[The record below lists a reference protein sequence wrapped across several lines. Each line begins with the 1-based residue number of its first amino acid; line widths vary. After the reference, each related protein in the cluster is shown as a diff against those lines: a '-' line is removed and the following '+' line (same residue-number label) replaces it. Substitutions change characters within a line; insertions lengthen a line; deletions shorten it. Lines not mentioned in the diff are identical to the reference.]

1 MEKIVEPKLLWKPSP
16 SFKEQSTMKKFID
29 WLEEK
34 QGLTFESYADLWEWS
49 VNEKEKFWSAI
60 WDFFGIIGDK
70 GNENVLVGD
79 VMPDVKWFPDAT
91 LNYAEN
97 IFRNE
102 KPDKEAIIYQTET
115 RPLGSLTWKELR
127 ENTASIRAYLK
138 SVGVQPGDRVVA
150 YCSNIHETIAAFLA
164 VASLGA
170 IWSSSAPEFGVQ
182 SVIDRFKQI
191 EPKVM
196 FAVDGYSYNGK
207 AFDRLENIRE
217 IQKEL
222 PTLKEI
228 VIIPFLRK
236 KDEVKELLE
245 KEPYTSR
252 VWDDVLKE
260 HRTDEL
266 TFERVNFNHPL
277 WILYSSGTTGKP
289 KGIVQGHGGIL
300 LEHYKFN
307 GLQNNLQ
314 ENDRFFWYTTTG
326 WMMWNVVVSGLLTG
340 STILLYDGNP
350 GYPDYDALWKF
361 AEESKMTVFG
371 LSASLIMTYLKEGL
385 KPKDK
390 FDLTHLKAIGSTGS
404 PLPEAGFE
412 WVYENVKEDVW
423 LFSTSGGTDVCSGFI
438 GGSPLVPVYSGELQ
452 ARALGAAIR
461 AFNDKGEAVIDEIG
475 ELVITEPMP
484 SMPIFFWNDENG
496 ERYRD
501 SYFDVYPGV
510 WRHGDFVKITSR
522 GTAVIYG
529 RSDATINRGGIRIGT
544 SEIYNALDSIS
555 EVEDSLIVDVPVS
568 EDQSFMPLFV
578 SLREGVELSDEL
590 KKKINDTIR
599 TKCSPR
605 HVPNEIV
612 EVDEIPTTLNGKKVE
627 VPVKKILMGNPV
639 EESVNIGS
647 LANPKAI
654 EFFVEY
660 RKKLQQE
667 G

>member
-1 MEKIVEPKLLWKPSP
+1 MKGDTYMEKIVEPKLLWKPSP

-91 LNYAEN
+91 LNYAEH

-252 VWDDVLKE
+252 VW
-260 HRTDEL
+260 
-266 TFERVNFNHPL
+266 
-277 WILYSSGTTGKP
+277 
-289 KGIVQGHGGIL
+289 
-300 LEHYKFN
+300 
-307 GLQNNLQ
+307 
-314 ENDRFFWYTTTG
+314 
-326 WMMWNVVVSGLLTG
+326 
-340 STILLYDGNP
+340 
-350 GYPDYDALWKF
+350 
-361 AEESKMTVFG
+361 
-371 LSASLIMTYLKEGL
+371 
-385 KPKDK
+385 
-390 FDLTHLKAIGSTGS
+390 
-404 PLPEAGFE
+404 
-412 WVYENVKEDVW
+412 
-423 LFSTSGGTDVCSGFI
+423 
-438 GGSPLVPVYSGELQ
+438 
-452 ARALGAAIR
+452 
-461 AFNDKGEAVIDEIG
+461 
-475 ELVITEPMP
+475 
-484 SMPIFFWNDENG
+484 
-496 ERYRD
+496 
-501 SYFDVYPGV
+501 
-510 WRHGDFVKITSR
+510 
-522 GTAVIYG
+522 
-529 RSDATINRGGIRIGT
+529 
-544 SEIYNALDSIS
+544 
-555 EVEDSLIVDVPVS
+555 
-568 EDQSFMPLFV
+568 
-578 SLREGVELSDEL
+578 
-590 KKKINDTIR
+590 
-599 TKCSPR
+599 
-605 HVPNEIV
+605 
-612 EVDEIPTTLNGKKVE
+612 
-627 VPVKKILMGNPV
+627 
-639 EESVNIGS
+639 
-647 LANPKAI
+647 
-654 EFFVEY
+654 
-660 RKKLQQE
+660 
-667 G
+667 